1 MRSNHLFAPPVLATA
16 MAGPEQD
23 PPVEVVEEPE
33 PESGKPKV
41 DLAGLASEL
50 EQLESVRTHLRETKG
65 PLFDP
70 DENPESIRR
79 VEKDHAYDIM
89 KVILGR
95 VAIAEGH
102 PSSGVKALRSELAT
116 LYQNCSVVTDDST
129 VHTDAW
135 FVRKIVSFVKMK
147 VRRAKVSTVTHLK

>member
-1 MRSNHLFAPPVLATA
+1 MRSSHIFAPPVLATA

-41 DLAGLASEL
+41 DLAGFASEL

-89 KVILGR
+89 K
-95 VAIAEGH
+95 
-102 PSSGVKALRSELAT
+102 LAT